1 MPFLATLL
9 AISLIWAD
17 DLKGRA
23 VKELESLQGEWAAV
37 SFEANG
43 EAVPVAQAA
52 WKAVVTGSRVSVRFG
67 LVSLDGNLVLDVG
80 GKQPAFD
87 ITKTTGQVHWPPV
100 TGLDFAPGSLDI
112 ATIYKREGNRLTVCF
127 RFGKTRPSEF
137 RTRSAVDTM
146 ILIFERGKR

>member
-1 MPFLATLL
+1 MSFPAILL

-43 EAVPVAQAA
+43 EAVPVAQAG
-52 WKAVVTGSRVSVRFG
+52 WKTVVKASRVSVRFG
-67 LVSLDGNLVLDVG
+67 LVSFDGNLVLNVG
-80 GKQPAFD
+80 GKQPALD
-87 ITKTTGQVHWPPV
+87 ITKTTGQLHWPPV
-100 TGLDFAPGSLDI
+100 TEVDFAPGSLDI
-112 ATIYKREGNRLTVCF
+112 ATIYKLEGKKLTVCF
-127 RFGKTRPSEF
+127 RFGTTRPLEF
-137 RTRSAVDTM
+137 RTRTGVDTM